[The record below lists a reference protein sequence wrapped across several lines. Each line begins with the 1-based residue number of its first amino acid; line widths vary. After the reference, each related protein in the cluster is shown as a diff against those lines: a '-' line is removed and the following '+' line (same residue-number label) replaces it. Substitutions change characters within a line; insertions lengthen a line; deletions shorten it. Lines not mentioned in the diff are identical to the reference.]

1 MRITISTNRGALIT
15 VRVPES
21 PRFREFSKVKP
32 LTAKNP
38 LDHTQLRAALDPAQI
53 AYDHSGQIPEAPAIF
68 QQPRALQALESALRI
83 PKPGYN
89 VYISGYPGLGRTYL
103 VREFL
108 APQAAE
114 SATPDD
120 VVYLHNF
127 DDPDKPKAVCLPAGR
142 GKKLKSELS
151 TAVSALTREIAAR
164 LEEESLAKKRDALR
178 KSFHEAK
185 DELIREI
192 EEDANGRGF
201 NVNLDENGSISVY
214 PLVEGKVVGEQDFER
229 LDKDTRNNLR
239 HKSDELVAG
248 MTVTLRQIG
257 RKERELRENER
268 NLEKDAVEGAL
279 RDILDPVAQHYE
291 DIPALAEHFKAMRQD
306 MLENHGSLLPHDAD
320 RQKDQSADS
329 PDDGLTS
336 YEVNLFVSREEQTGA
351 PVVICDHPT
360 PANLLGC
367 IEREAELGALYTD
380 FTLVKAGDL
389 HRANGGFLILR
400 MEDLKQNPDAWDG
413 LLRALLAGSS
423 RIEDLGETDQAR
435 TKTIEPE
442 PLPLSVKVML
452 VGTDDDYEL
461 LLAHEDRFQKLFK
474 LKAQLQDTMERTP
487 ENIEQYLGQIGRI
500 ARSDELPPF
509 GREALAGLVDFASR
523 DVEDQRRLSLRF
535 PVIREVMIEAASLAG
550 EQVGR
555 EHLRMALDARRFRAD
570 LYEEEFHSDYDREL
584 IKVQTKGS
592 AVGRANGLSV
602 TWIGDHEFG
611 LPHQIAG
618 AVGVGHGGILDLE
631 REAELGGP
639 IHTKGMM
646 IIKSYLLELFA
657 QDKPLTLT
665 GSLCFE
671 QSYAG
676 VEGDSASG
684 AELAALLSALSGT
697 AINLSLATTGAV
709 SQSGAIM
716 AVGGVN
722 PKIEGFF
729 RVCKRRGLTGS
740 QGVIIPRDNVQH
752 LMLADDVVEAVK
764 AGTFH
769 VYPVDSIEQVLE
781 ILTGQPAGAKRANGR
796 FPKGSIYRAVDDRLA
811 QLARLADYD
820 GQAPGKKR
828 RRR

>member
-1 MRITISTNRGALIT
+1 M
-15 VRVPES
+15 
-21 PRFREFSKVKP
+21 
-32 LTAKNP
+32 
-38 LDHTQLRAALDPAQI
+38 DPAQV
-53 AYDHSGQIPEAPAIF
+53 AYDHSGQIPEAPAIL

-89 VYISGYPGLGRTYL
+89 VFISGYPGLGRTYL

-108 APQAAE
+108 TPRAADAP
-114 SATPDD
+114 TPDD

-127 DDPDKPKAVCLPAGR
+127 DDPDRPKAIRLPAGQ
-142 GKKLKSELS
+142 GKKLKNELA
-151 TAVSALTREIAAR
+151 TAVSALTKEIAAR
-164 LEEESLAKKRDALR
+164 MEEETLARKRDALR
-178 KSFHEAK
+178 KNFHEAK
-185 DELIREI
+185 DELIQKI

-201 NVNLDENGSISVY
+201 NVNLDEHGSISVY

-229 LDKDTRNNLR
+229 LDKTTRNTLR

-257 RKERELRENER
+257 RRERELRENER
-268 NLEKDAVEGAL
+268 KLEREAVEGAL
-279 RDILDPVAQHYE
+279 KEILDPVAEHYAGA
-291 DIPALAEHFKAMRQD
+291 PALAEHFAAMRED
-306 MLENHGSLLPHDAD
+306 ILGNFESLLPQDPD
-320 RQKDQSADS
+320 RHKDQSSES
-329 PDDGLTS
+329 PDDGLTN
-336 YEVNLFVSREEQTGA
+336 YEVNLFVSREENTGA

-413 LLRALLAGSS
+413 LLRSLLAGSS
-423 RIEDLGETDQAR
+423 RIEDLGDSDQSR

-442 PLPLSVKVML
+442 PLPLNLKVML
-452 VGTDDDYEL
+452 VGTDEDYEL
-461 LLAHEDRFQKLFK
+461 LLAHEDRFPKLFK

-487 ENIEQYLGQIGRI
+487 ETIEMYLGQIGRI
-500 ARSDELPPF
+500 ARCDDLPQF
-509 GREALAGLVDFASR
+509 DREALAGLVDFASR
-523 DVEDQRRLSLRF
+523 DVEDQKRLSLRF
-535 PVIREVMIEAASLAG
+535 PVLREVMIEAAALA
-550 EQVGR
+550 ENTVGR
-555 EHLRMALDARRFRAD
+555 KHLDEALVDRRFRAN

-584 IKVQTKGS
+584 IKVKTKGS

-611 LPHQIAG
+611 LPHQIAC
-618 AVGVGHGGILDLE
+618 AVGVGHGGIMDLE

-646 IIKSYLLELFA
+646 IIKSYLLEFFA

-671 QSYAG
+671 QSYAE

-684 AELAALLSALSGT
+684 AELAALLSALSGA
-697 AINLSLATTGAV
+697 AINLSLAITGAV

-740 QGVIIPRDNVQH
+740 QGVIIPQDNVQH
-752 LMLADDVVEAVK
+752 LMLADEVVEAVK

-781 ILTGQPAGAKRANGR
+781 ILTGKPAGAQRVNGK
-796 FPKGSIYRAVDDRLA
+796 FPKGSIYRDVDDRLA
-811 QLARLADYD
+811 QLAKLAECD
-820 GQAPGKKR
+820 GRGREGRETR